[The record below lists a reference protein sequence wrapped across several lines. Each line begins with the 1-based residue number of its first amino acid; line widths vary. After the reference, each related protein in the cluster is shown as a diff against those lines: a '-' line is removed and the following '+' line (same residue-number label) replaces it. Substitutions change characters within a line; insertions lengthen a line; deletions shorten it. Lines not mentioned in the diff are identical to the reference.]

1 MAETL
6 IIYSSGLA
14 GQAVTW
20 QIQGGLQALSGEGDL
35 AAAAE
40 LARGRRTLLLI
51 PASEVLITKVQLPTK
66 NRQRLM
72 QAIPFALET
81 ELTQD
86 VEHVHFAIG
95 ATDSDNIT
103 PVIVINRSRLDTWL
117 SRLESAGIE
126 PLGIYIDL
134 LCLPLSQQ
142 HWSLYHD
149 DATLLVRTGPF
160 EGFSVGPASGVDLIQ
175 FALQQSETPPETLD
189 VHQLEGAQSL
199 SGLET
204 VEAETHIIPLEN
216 QVQLTELMAGN
227 LKEKQQINL
236 LQGNYQRV
244 DKLTLQWKRW
254 LPAAI
259 LAGIALL
266 LTLVMNVT
274 NYYSYK
280 QQSTE
285 LDTRIRQVFQQAFPN
300 IKRVV
305 DPKVQMEQQL
315 KAMRS
320 GQRGGAAQF
329 ASLFIPAASVIQS
342 SPNTQLESVSFRD
355 GQLDLQLTIKE
366 LQALE
371 NLKKTIEQKALSV
384 EIRAANASGNQVT
397 SHLRISGD
405 GK

>member
-72 QAIPFALET
+72 QAIPFTLET
-81 ELTQD
+81 VLTQY
-86 VEHVHFAIG
+86 VEQVHFAIG

-103 PVIVINRSRLDTWL
+103 PVVVINRSRLDTWL

-175 FALQQSETPPETLD
+175 FALQQSETPPEALD

-204 VEAETHIIPLEN
+204 VEAKSHIIPLEN

-236 LQGNYQRV
+236 LQGDYQRV
-244 DKLTLQWKRW
+244 DKLKRW

-280 QQSTE
+280 QQSAE

-342 SPNTQLESVSFRD
+342 SPNTRLESVSFRD

-366 LQALE
+366 LQALA

-397 SHLRISGD
+397 SHIRISGD